1 MTGSWFTSR
10 ALARGLL
17 LALCAA
23 ALGGCSLLRLGYGQL
38 DHYAAWQA
46 DAYFDLDA
54 SQRQE
59 FARRFER
66 LHEWHRY
73 NQLPDYVAFLAAA
86 KERMQKGL
94 ATGDVIWVME
104 GVKQRY
110 RAVVQRGADD
120 MAAMLMTVTPAQLE
134 TLRHKWER
142 DNRRFARDYR
152 LEESAEE
159 QRQERL
165 RRLLSRIGDWT
176 GHLSDEQEKKIAAI
190 AGEVTPFHRLRHE
203 DRVRRQREF
212 LQLMAQRSD
221 RAPFAA
227 RLSRWM
233 INWEEGRDPEYARQS
248 EQWTRKQAEFYVEV
262 YRMLTPQQRAHVQRR
277 IQDYMDDFTR
287 LAQRPDAPTSAGR

>member
-1 MTGSWFTSR
+1 VAGDR
-10 ALARGLL
+10 VLIKLARLL
-17 LALCAA
+17 LPVLCAA
-23 ALGGCSLLRLGYGQL
+23 ALGGCSLLRFGYGQL

-73 NQLPDYVAFLAAA
+73 NQLPDYVAFLAAT
-86 KERMQKGL
+86 KERAQKGL

-142 DNRRFARDYR
+142 DNRRFAREYR

-159 QRQERL
+159 QHQARQ
-165 RRLLSRIGDWT
+165 RRVLSRISDWT
-176 GHLSDEQEKKIAAI
+176 GHLSDEQERKIAAI

-212 LQLMAQRSD
+212 LQLMAQRGD
-221 RAPFAA
+221 RAPLVE
-227 RLSRWM
+227 RLRRWLL
-233 INWEEGRDPEYARQS
+233 NWEEGRDAEYARQS
-248 EQWTRKQAEFYVEV
+248 EQWTRKQAELYVEV
-262 YRMLTPQQRAHVQRR
+262 DRMLTPQQRVAVLRR
-277 IQDYMDDFTR
+277 IQGYIDDFTR
-287 LAQRPDAPTSAGR
+287 LAQRPDAPISAGR